1 MRGHRRHSTQ
11 GDRQVQLQEY
21 KPGILPFVFLAADRW
36 ASQVRIFEKNLRNI
50 QEHFTLTHLVV
61 VEILKLFESHALG
74 LHAPS
79 IGESLAMSS
88 EHTAENSLLGPCCE
102 NGPKV

>member
-11 GDRQVQLQEY
+11 GDQQVQLQEY

-36 ASQVRIFEKNLRNI
+36 ASQVRILKNLRNI

-61 VEILKLFESHALG
+61 VEILKSFESDALG

-79 IGESLAMSS
+79 IAESLAMSS

-102 NGPKV
+102 NGPQV